1 MTQKTLTGILLDE
14 QTELSLNDLSR
25 ACSSSAEWIIELVE
39 EGALEPI
46 GYERIEHA
54 LTDLQQAHWRFSANS
69 LQRARTAKRLQRDLG
84 INLAGV
90 ALAIDLLDEIE
101 ELRMHLCRYDSN
113 NDD

>member
-1 MTQKTLTGILLDE
+1 MTQQTLNGILIDE
-14 QTELSLNDLSR
+14 QTELSLNDLCK

-46 GYERIEHA
+46 GYVQ
-54 LTDLQQAHWRFSANS
+54 TQWRFSGNS
-69 LQRARTAKRLQRDLG
+69 LQRARTAMRLQRDLG

-90 ALAIDLLDEIE
+90 ALALDLLGEIE
-101 ELRMHLCRYDSN
+101 ILESRLCQFETN